1 MKLSGNVPY
10 VPYHKTN
17 PWGKFEVDDVIM
29 QVITSSQ
36 SFHLLLASQKIHFA
50 KIAIKTEQKMF
61 FNSVLIF

>member
-10 VPYHKTN
+10 VPYHETN

-36 SFHLLLASQKIHFA
+36 SFHLPLTNQKIQFA
-50 KIAIKTEQKMF
+50 KIAIKTEQKRF
-61 FNSVLIF
+61 FNSV